1 MSKEIIWEG
10 MLYGQPTSVLV
21 ESDHTVTIEPITEG
35 VLSNVARGIWG
46 FAQAHPVI
54 TVAAGMYA
62 WDALKKYNEAKS
74 KALSFYAKDASEK
87 NRMAQVIAQMTKS
100 GYKIV
105 NQKYKGATGYEWN
118 LEKTK

>member
-10 MLYGQPTSVLV
+10 MLHGQPTSMLV

-35 VLSNVARGIWG
+35 VLSNVAKGIWG

-54 TVAAGMYA
+54 TAAAGLYA

-74 KALSFYAKDASEK
+74 KALSFYAKDSAEK
-87 NRMAQVIAQMTKS
+87 NRMSQVIAQMTKN